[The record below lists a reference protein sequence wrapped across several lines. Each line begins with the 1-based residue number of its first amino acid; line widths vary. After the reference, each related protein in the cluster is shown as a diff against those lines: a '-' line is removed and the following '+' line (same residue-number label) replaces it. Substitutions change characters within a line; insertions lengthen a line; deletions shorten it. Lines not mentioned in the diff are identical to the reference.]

1 MSAPELRVQQ
11 SIAAVLR
18 LLHGTAALSARVVLP
33 ENEDGPPTIVS
44 IEPHGPLLIERP
56 AGTVEIPHSELP
68 HDAEPDVPMPS
79 TPELRPYPPFEV
91 DPAEG
96 TVAGMIGALSTIAVA
111 LRTLA
116 AGIGS
121 GAIVACELRTTD
133 PWMPLGVVARGG
145 EPVVAVLGEDTYEI
159 PSS

>member
-18 LLHGTAALSARVVLP
+18 LVHQTAALSARVHLP
-33 ENEDGPPTIVS
+33 ENEDGPATVVTL
-44 IEPHGPLLIERP
+44 EPHGPLLIERP
-56 AGTVEIPHSELP
+56 TGIAEIPHEQLP
-68 HDAEPDVPMPS
+68 HDSEPDVPMPS

-91 DPAEG
+91 DPEEG
-96 TVAGMIGALSTIAVA
+96 TVAGMIGAVSALAVA

-121 GAIVACELRTTD
+121 GAIVACELRTTN
-133 PWMPLGVVARGG
+133 PATPLGLVARGG
-145 EPVVAVLGEDTYEI
+145 EPVVAVLGEDTFEI
-159 PSS
+159 PSA